1 MCCGRLTTWRR
12 QPRLASPSAS
22 VVEAL
27 DLERV
32 REVGIDAARTAGE
45 LLRDRIDSIREVRHK
60 GVVDLVTDV
69 DIASEQLVRE
79 AIGQAFPSHT
89 ILGEEGGTLG
99 GDDRRYRWLVD
110 PLDGTTNYT
119 HGLPLFCV
127 SIGFEIEGR
136 LQFGV
141 VYAPC
146 QDELY
151 VAEAGRGATL
161 NGQPITV
168 SEVAE
173 LSKAMVATGF
183 PYDRDALPRA
193 LRSFEVLSV
202 GSQAVRRVGSAAL
215 DLCYVACGRFDA
227 YWEHIVKPWDVGAG
241 ALIVIEA
248 GGQMS
253 ATDGSVFCVDAGQVL
268 ASNGRLHVAMCD
280 ALAGI

>member
-1 MCCGRLTTWRR
+1 LVDT
-12 QPRLASPSAS
+12 
-22 VVEAL
+22 L

-32 REVGIDAARTAGE
+32 RAVAVAAAQDAGA
-45 LLRDRIDSIREVRHK
+45 LLASRIDSIREVRHK

-69 DIASEQLVRE
+69 DVASEQLVRD
-79 AIGQAFPSHT
+79 AIGSAFPDHT
-89 ILGEEGGTLG
+89 ILGEEGGSLG
-99 GDDRRYRWLVD
+99 GDDHRYRWLVD

-119 HGLPLFCV
+119 HGFPVFCV
-127 SIGFEIEGR
+127 SIGFEVEGR

-161 NGQPITV
+161 NGRSIAV
-168 SEVAE
+168 SQVDE
-173 LSKAMVATGF
+173 LRDAMLATGF

-193 LRSFEVLSV
+193 LRSFEVLSRR
-202 GSQAVRRVGSAAL
+202 GQAVRRVGSAAL

-241 ALIVIEA
+241 ALIVTEA

-253 ATDGSVFCVDAGQVL
+253 APDGSSFSVDGGQVL
-268 ASNGRLHVAMCD
+268 ASNARLHAAMCE